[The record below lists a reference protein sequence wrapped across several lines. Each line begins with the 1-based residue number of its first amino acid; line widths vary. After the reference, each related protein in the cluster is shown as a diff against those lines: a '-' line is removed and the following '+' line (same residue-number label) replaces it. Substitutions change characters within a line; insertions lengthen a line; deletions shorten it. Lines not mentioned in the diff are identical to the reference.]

1 MNLSAPKQI
10 TWLIAVIVGV
20 LGILGKVV
28 AIPFISAYAFWL
40 VVVAFLIL
48 VVGTFMDGV

>member
-20 LGILGKVV
+20 LGILGKFV